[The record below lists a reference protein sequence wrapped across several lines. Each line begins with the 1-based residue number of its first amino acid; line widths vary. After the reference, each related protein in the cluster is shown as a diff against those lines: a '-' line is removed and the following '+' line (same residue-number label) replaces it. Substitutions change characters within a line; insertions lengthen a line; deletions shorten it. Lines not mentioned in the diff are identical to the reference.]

1 MFISLRKVNIKYMNN
16 PFITNGYAGPKYFCD
31 REQETKTITDF
42 LTNGN
47 NIALISPRRIG
58 KTDLVQHCFGQKEIS
73 EEYYTFLIDIY
84 ATKNFQDFVNTFGK
98 AVLDTLKPKG
108 KKVWEQFV
116 SAVKSVRPQIS
127 FDINNMPSWSIGL
140 GSISNPELT
149 LDEIFSYLKTADK
162 PCIVAIDEFQQ
173 ITEYTDE
180 VNMEAV
186 LRTHIQ
192 KCNNAN
198 FLFCG
203 SRRHLMD
210 NIFLN
215 PSRPFYQSVTVMNLY
230 PIPMDTYVSFAMRL
244 FTKNGGRRISADVIK
259 DVYQRFDGVTAN
271 IQRIMNLLYMR
282 TQKGEECKL
291 DDVQPTIDYYIDLC
305 SDTYSSL
312 LYQMPEKQR
321 LVFLALASEDGAT
334 KITSSEFIKKHSL
347 SSASSVSSAV
357 TGLLAN
363 DFITREEDTYY
374 VYDKFFQIW
383 CRKFLNR

>member
-1 MFISLRKVNIKYMNN
+1 MIN

-31 REQETKTITDF
+31 REKETKTINGF
-42 LTNGN
+42 LKNGN

-58 KTDLVQHCFGQKEIS
+58 KTDLVQHCFGQKDIS
-73 EEYYTFLIDIY
+73 SEYYTFLIDIY
-84 ATKNFQDFVNTFGK
+84 ATKSLKDFVNTFGK

-116 SAVKSVRPQIS
+116 ATVKSVRPQIS
-127 FDINNMPSWSIGL
+127 FDINNMPSWSLGIGT
-140 GSISNPELT
+140 ITNPELT
-149 LDEIFSYLKTADK
+149 LDEIFSYLKNADK

-173 ITEYTDE
+173 IVEYTDG
-180 VNMEAV
+180 VNMEAI

-210 NIFLN
+210 NIFVN
-215 PSRPFYQSVTVMNLY
+215 PSRPFYQSVTIINLN
-230 PIPMDTYVSFAMRL
+230 PIPMDTYVDFAMKL
-244 FTKNGGRRISADVIK
+244 FSTNGERRISADVIK
-259 DVYQRFDGVTAN
+259 DVYQRFNGVTAN

-282 TQKGEECKL
+282 TQKGEICKL
-291 DDVQPTIDYYIDLC
+291 EDVQPAIDYYIDLC

-321 LVFLALASEDGAT
+321 TVFLALASEDGAT
-334 KITSSEFIKKHSL
+334 KITSTEFINKYSL

-357 TGLLAN
+357 SGLLAS
-363 DFITREEDTYY
+363 DFITREGDTYY
-374 VYDKFFQIW
+374 VYDRFFQIW
-383 CRKFLNR
+383 CRRFMGR